1 MFQSSGAA
9 RCGTCAYTPTRLCIQ
24 PSRLLSCPF
33 RLSST
38 HPLLA
43 PPGRYSSTNG
53 KRFSCRRV
61 TPLNIKWHREPIVPS
76 RTSATASE
84 PTSLSYFLF
93 LRRIRA
99 FFAPV
104 QARETKERDSL
115 RCHLC
120 PRVIYDRRRK
130 RRSGS
135 LHDVYRS
142 HKGSSMHGRSHGGQ
156 SETPR
161 TRISSW
167 TITNAWEVT

>member
-38 HPLLA
+38 PHPLLA
-43 PPGRYSSTNG
+43 PPGRCSSTSG

-76 RTSATASE
+76 RTFATASE
-84 PTSLSYFLF
+84 PASLSYFLF
-93 LRRIRA
+93 LHRIRA

-104 QARETKERDSL
+104 QASSSRNERT
-115 RCHLC
+115 RF
-120 PRVIYDRRRK
+120 
-130 RRSGS
+130 
-135 LHDVYRS
+135 
-142 HKGSSMHGRSHGGQ
+142 SSMPPLSPCYLRS
-156 SETPR
+156 SEKTAAR
-161 TRISSW
+161 VVARRIP
-167 TITNAWEVT
+167 